1 MQKLPDE
8 VDELVL
14 RLPERVAQVPEIIL
28 KISQNILKNYY
39 HVKVPSHK

>member
-28 KISQNILKNYY
+28 EISQNILKNY